1 MTDASSRPRVGN
13 RILDSRPAAWL
24 AFALVHGWLAWVCL
38 FVRHDGMGDVSVV
51 YRKWVGQALD
61 AGGVVGIDTP
71 WVYPILAIVPMLVA
85 AVFGM
90 THYVAVWVAMAV
102 VVNAVAF
109 AFAVT
114 SARIRAAWWW
124 LAFLVVLGPIALAR
138 IDAITVSLGIVG
150 VLLLATRPRAAG
162 TVLAIA
168 AWVKVWPAVLIA
180 AAIVTMRSRGRILF
194 SGVVVSVII
203 VTVALVLGSGARV
216 FSFIT
221 EQTGRGLQVEAPVT
235 TFWLWAA
242 FAGQP
247 GAGVYFD
254 HQINTYQVRG
264 VGVDAAAAV
273 MTPLLAV
280 VVAVV
285 LVLGFR
291 AVRGGR
297 PAAQVLPALS
307 LALVVALIAFNKVG
321 SPQFIG
327 WIAVPIVLG
336 LVTHGVAFRTPAVLA
351 LMIGGLTQIVFPYL
365 YSSLIALQPG
375 MLVALTM
382 RNILEFVLLGWAVAA
397 VVRLRHPQSG
407 DPHPQLPQFQQPQ
420 SQHPQSNV
428 VS

>member
-1 MTDASSRPRVGN
+1 MTDATPRPRVGK
-13 RILDSRPAAWL
+13 RILGSRRAAWL

-38 FVRHDGMGDVSVV
+38 FVPHDGMKDVSVV
-51 YRKWVGQALD
+51 YRQWVEQALD
-61 AGGVVGIDTP
+61 GGVVIGIDTA
-71 WVYPILAIVPMLVA
+71 WVYPVLAIVPMLVA
-85 AVFGM
+85 AVFGT
-90 THYVAVWVAMAV
+90 THYVAVWVALV
-102 VVNAVAF
+102 IVLNAVAF

-194 SGVVVSVII
+194 SGVVVSVIV

-254 HQINTYQVRG
+254 RQIITYQVTG
-264 VGVDAAAAV
+264 AGVDVAAAV
-273 MTPLLAV
+273 MTPLLVA
-280 VVAVV
+280 VVAVI

-291 AVRGGR
+291 AVRGGA
-297 PAAQVLPALS
+297 PAAQVLPSLV
-307 LALVVALIAFNKVG
+307 LALVVAVIAVNKVG
-321 SPQFIG
+321 SPQFIS

-336 LVTHGVAFRTPAVLA
+336 VATHGASFRTPAVLA
-351 LMIGGLTQIVFPYL
+351 LMIAGLTQVIYPYL
-365 YSSLIALQPG
+365 YGSLIELNPA
-375 MLVALTM
+375 MLVVLTV

-397 VVRLRHPQSG
+397 LVRLGHPQSG
-407 DPHPQLPQFQQPQ
+407 DLHPDPPQSGLPQ
-420 SQHPQSNV
+420 SQHPQSKV

>member
-1 MTDASSRPRVGN
+1 MTDAAPRPRVGK
-13 RILDSRPAAWL
+13 RILGSRPAAWL
-24 AFALVHGWLAWVCL
+24 AFVLVHGWLAWVCL
-38 FVRHDGMGDVSVV
+38 YGRPDGINDVSVV
-51 YRKWVGQALD
+51 YRQWVEQALD
-61 AGGVVGIDTP
+61 AGVVVGIDTA

-85 AVFGM
+85 AVFGA
-90 THYVAVWVAMAV
+90 THYVAVWVALVV

-109 AFAVT
+109 AFVVT

-124 LAFLVVLGPIALAR
+124 LAFLVALGPIALAR
-138 IDAITVSLGIVG
+138 VDAITVSLGIIG

-162 TVLAIA
+162 VMLAIA
-168 AWVKVWPAVLIA
+168 TWVKVWPAVLIA
-180 AAIVTMRSRGRILF
+180 AAVVTMRSRGRILF
-194 SGVVVSVII
+194 SGVVVSAIVI
-203 VTVALVLGSGARV
+203 TAALVLGSGARI

-247 GAGVYFD
+247 GASVYFD
-254 HQINTYQVRG
+254 QQIITYQVTG
-264 VGVDAAAAV
+264 AGVDVAAAI
-273 MTPLLAV
+273 MTPLLTV

-291 AVRGGR
+291 AVRGGGL
-297 PAAQVLPALS
+297 AAHVLPSLS

-327 WIAVPIVLG
+327 WIAVPIALG
-336 LVTHGVAFRTPAVLA
+336 LVTYGVSFRTPAVLA
-351 LMIGGLTQIVFPYL
+351 LVIAGLTQVIYPYL
-365 YSSLIALQPG
+365 YGSLIELQPA
-375 MLVALTM
+375 MLVVLTT

-397 VVRLRHPQSG
+397 LARLRPPQSG
-407 DPHPQLPQFQQPQ
+407 GPHPQLPQSQLPQ
-420 SQHPQSNV
+420 SKV